1 MGEPARGVVRTG
13 RKIMQEKTNEA
24 TYIEK
29 LDAELERLKTFP
41 SGQTVSFGDLHKILD
56 MLVKGK

>member
-1 MGEPARGVVRTG
+1 
-13 RKIMQEKTNEA
+13 MQEKTNEA